1 MTKQDFVDAVAD
13 RAGMSKRDAGVAVDA
28 VLDTITSALTNG
40 DAVTFT
46 GFGKFSTSARAAR
59 MGVNP
64 RTGAKV
70 MIPAFALG
78 TTMLRRVRRLPAPS
92 MRAASRSSFGTL
104 RIVEASRKM
113 PNGRLRLT

>member
-1 MTKQDFVDAVAD
+1 VTKQDFVDAVA
-13 RAGMSKRDAGVAVDA
+13 GKSGLSKRDAGVAVDA
-28 VLDTITSALTNG
+28 VLDTITDTLRSR

-70 MIPAFALG
+70 MIPA
-78 TTMLRRVRRLPAPS
+78 TTVPKFTAG
-92 MRAASRSSFGTL
+92 SSLKAG
-104 RIVEASRKM
+104 VK
-113 PNGRLRLT
+113 G